1 MRASANASDPAE
13 LAECWLARAYELV
26 EQGWCQGALARDGAG
41 RSVAAESPR
50 ALTWSAPGAL
60 LRVWRD
66 AAEPDDAV
74 GIAAFGRA
82 NLALTAAVRAIPA
95 VWNDAPGRRRQAVL
109 EALLA
114 AVSLVRT
121 LSSPVRPRGSG
132 SRVPA
137 ALAGRNGSRA
147 NPAARGAGGA
157 MLHTCSP
164 AACACGETGE
174 LGGADSTAFRARPPR
189 QWAWPSV
196 EAARGVR
203 DPAWVTGASRPDW

>member
-1 MRASANASDPAE
+1 MRAPANGREPAE

-26 EQGWCQGALARDGAG
+26 EHGWCQGALARDGAG
-41 RSVAAESPR
+41 RPVAAESPL
-50 ALTWSAPGAL
+50 ALAWSAPGAL
-60 LRVWRD
+60 LRVWRE
-66 AAEPDDAV
+66 AAELDDAV

-121 LSSPVRPRGSG
+121 LPNPGRPLGSG
-132 SRVPA
+132 SRAPA
-137 ALAGRNGSRA
+137 GMAGRNAGPA
-147 NPAARGAGGA
+147 NPAAGGRGVA
-157 MLHTCSP
+157 MSHTCSP

-174 LGGADSTAFRARPPR
+174 LGGADSTTFRARPSR
-189 QWAWPSV
+189 QWALPSV
-196 EAARGVR
+196 EAVWGVR
-203 DPAWVTGASRPDW
+203 DPAWVAAASRANR